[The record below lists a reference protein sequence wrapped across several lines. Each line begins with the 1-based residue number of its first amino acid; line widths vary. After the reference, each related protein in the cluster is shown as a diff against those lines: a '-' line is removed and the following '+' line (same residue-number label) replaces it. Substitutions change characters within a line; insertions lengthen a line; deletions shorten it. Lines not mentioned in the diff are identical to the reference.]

1 MIVQQISF
9 TAYFNRLDNIE
20 SEETSL
26 PPTLGHIKWHGL
38 TLRRL
43 RLEHAGLVPCVGR

>member
-20 SEETSL
+20 SEETYFNRLDNIESEETSL
-26 PPTLGHIKWHGL
+26 WETVA
-38 TLRRL
+38 T
-43 RLEHAGLVPCVGR
+43 

>member
-20 SEETSL
+20 SEETFKICITKLQTTQIYTRVRSHCRF
-26 PPTLGHIKWHGL
+26 TN
-38 TLRRL
+38 R
-43 RLEHAGLVPCVGR
+43 

>member
-26 PPTLGHIKWHGL
+26 WETVA
-38 TLRRL
+38 T
-43 RLEHAGLVPCVGR
+43 

>member
-20 SEETSL
+20 SEETFNRLDNIESEETSL
-26 PPTLGHIKWHGL
+26 WETVA
-38 TLRRL
+38 T
-43 RLEHAGLVPCVGR
+43 